1 MRLIALRRS
10 LTPVPL
16 GFWQNSYIMSSL
28 SYSEKQRF
36 EKLLGMKTGYVSDFS
51 NRTFEEFV
59 WDSVRKE
66 IYDDA
71 FEYASGSKANR
82 LRAFWER
89 EPDHVVAKLL
99 KDLVDYARDLGAEQ
113 GLLEGCREAVDR
125 LMQSAPV
132 PDLDAI
138 VPNAGGREFEVLA
151 DAVKKSI
158 EENEPEAGLDR
169 LHTFTVKYLRVLCE
183 ERGISTEKKKPL
195 HSLLGELL
203 KSLKAE
209 GLIDSVMTERIL
221 KSTIS
226 ILDAFNT
233 VRNDQSLAHDNEI
246 LTYDEALL
254 IFSHISSAIRFLGTV
269 EGSGRESNVETKG
282 DDNEIPF

>member
-1 MRLIALRRS
+1 
-10 LTPVPL
+10 
-16 GFWQNSYIMSSL
+16 MSSL